1 MQVLS
6 PVKKQAIVG
15 TQDIKRLLQEAVN
28 PGNGGVEMSCGDVVF
43 RKGDKVMQIKNT
55 ESVSNGDIGRVE
67 DVWLGED
74 GKAEL
79 SVTYSEDRS
88 QVYREEDMEM
98 LVHAFAITVHKSQ
111 GCEYPVV
118 IMPVLPAF
126 YRMLKRNILYTAVT
140 RASAAVYLVGS
151 TASVVQAIHRSDVE
165 RRNTKLALRIRQEMK
180 DRQNVA

>member
-1 MQVLS
+1 M
-6 PVKKQAIVG
+6 
-15 TQDIKRLLQEAVN
+15 
-28 PGNGGVEMSCGDVVF
+28 
-43 RKGDKVMQIKNT
+43 
-55 ESVSNGDIGRVE
+55 
-67 DVWLGED
+67 
-74 GKAEL
+74 
-79 SVTYSEDRS
+79 TYSEDRS

-151 TASVVQAIHRSDVE
+151 TASVVQTIHRSDVE